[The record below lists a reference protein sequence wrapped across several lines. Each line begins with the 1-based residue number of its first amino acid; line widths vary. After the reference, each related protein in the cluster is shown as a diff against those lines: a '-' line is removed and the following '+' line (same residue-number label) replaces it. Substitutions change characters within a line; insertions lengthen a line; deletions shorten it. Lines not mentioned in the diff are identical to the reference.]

1 MGHSEK
7 RLKIITSCRNEKK
20 KKRLRIVSS
29 ELTDEDQRVLLKEE
43 DTKEKWK
50 VILIIFM
57 EVIQE
62 IGAN

>member
-1 MGHSEK
+1 MKKK
-7 RLKIITSCRNEKK
+7 R